1 MRPASFLR
9 TLGRAAAWSAA
20 AGLWSQGA
28 LALDRE
34 TFIRM
39 GASVLKIEVIR
50 EQGGYALGSGVVV
63 AEQKVVTNCHVTRQ
77 ARAITVIKHGQRW
90 PAQAQAVDA
99 KHDLCVLQVD
109 GIRSGAVELGQAGAL
124 RVGQR
129 LTGVGYTGGVGLQ
142 SSEGDVVGLYRLDGA
157 PVIQSTNWF
166 TSGASGGGLFDEA
179 MRLVGILTFRMRG
192 GEAHYFAAPVE
203 WLDQPLRE
211 PARFEP
217 IQPIEAAE
225 TAYWQQPADA
235 QPEFLQAASL
245 AHAGRWAELKALAL
259 RWTQAA
265 PQDPNP
271 WYARGM
277 AEESLDRLPDALDA
291 FERSVAA
298 DPAFA
303 SGWLR
308 LGLVRVR
315 LGHTDRAREALR
327 TLRAL
332 SAGLAAQLAERIGPD

>member
-1 MRPASFLR
+1 MSSRVIGRLLACCAA
-9 TLGRAAAWSAA
+9 LGSWPH
-20 AGLWSQGA
+20 GA
-28 LALDRE
+28 LALDPA

-39 GASVLKIEVIR
+39 SASVLKIEVIR

-63 AEQKVVTNCHVTRQ
+63 GDQKVVTNCHVTRQ

-90 PAQAQAVDA
+90 PVQAQAVDA
-99 KHDLCVLQVD
+99 KHDLCVLQVE
-109 GIRSGAVELGQAGAL
+109 GIHSGAVERGRAGSL

-129 LTGVGYTGGVGLQ
+129 LTGVGYTGGMGLQ
-142 SSEGDVVGLYRLDGA
+142 SSEGDVVGLFRLDGA

-166 TSGASGGGLFDEA
+166 SSGASGGGLFDEA

-192 GEAHYFAAPVE
+192 GEAHYYAAPVE
-203 WLDQPLRE
+203 WIEPPLLD

-217 IQPIEAAE
+217 VQPIDAAL
-225 TAYWQQPADA
+225 TAYWQLPADA

-245 AHAGRWAELKALAL
+245 AQAGRWTELQALAQ
-259 RWTQAA
+259 RWSQSA

-271 WYARGM
+271 WYALGL

-291 FERSVAA
+291 FEKSVAA
-298 DPAFA
+298 DPDFA

-308 LGLVRVR
+308 LGLAGVR
-315 LGHTDRAREALR
+315 LGRTERARQALQALR
-327 TLRAL
+327 PLSGAL
-332 SAGLAAQLAERIGPD
+332 AEQLAERIGPD